1 MKTSHIVILIIF
13 IIIISL
19 NIVFYYFVSHYT
31 SNLQANSQIGDAFGI
46 LNTFF
51 SSIAFVSVIYTLFQQ
66 NEMIKQG
73 QIDTDITI
81 NELNLSVKRYEKEQ
95 KISNNLNL
103 TKLYEKRLS
112 SYTNDPDNNSAIQLR
127 AKINQLSTELEQ
139 LLN

>member
-1 MKTSHIVILIIF
+1 MKTSHIVVLVIF

-31 SNLQANSQIGDAFGI
+31 SCLQANSQIGDAFGI
-46 LNTFF
+46 LNTFL

-66 NEMIKQG
+66 NEMIKRG

-81 NELNLSVKRYEKEQ
+81 NELNLSVQRYEREQ

-103 TKLYEKRLS
+103 TKLYEKKIATYS
-112 SYTNDPDNNSAIQLR
+112 NDSDSNTAIQLR
-127 AKINQLSTELEQ
+127 VKLNQLNTELEN
-139 LLN
+139 LLK